1 MIKDFSEGDIKGDL
15 ANDSGNSMCEL
26 EVRNEH
32 REFRMFEEQSSSVV
46 VGE

>member
-15 ANDSGNSMCEL
+15 GNDNGNGMCEL

-32 REFRMFEEQSSSVV
+32 RGVQNV
-46 VGE
+46 